1 MFNCLAIDIG
11 AGSGRVMRCTVS
23 DAGKIAL
30 EEISRFPNDS
40 RMADGHLRWDIDAL
54 IRDIKAGLAKGA
66 AEMKPDA
73 VAVDTWGVD
82 YVLLD
87 KDCRRL
93 ADPVCY
99 RDERTNGMAAEF
111 NAKFG
116 LERIQ
121 KLTGIQV
128 MDINTVYQLY
138 AARKENPDY
147 AKNAEHFLFTPD
159 YIAYQLSGVL
169 ANEFTIASTS
179 QLLDCSTADWS
190 GELLDAVGLP
200 RRCVKPLTQPGT
212 KIGTC
217 DFSGVKGLEGVPCV
231 MVGSHDTAS
240 GVAAAPAA
248 GDNWAYIASGTWCL
262 TGIESKKALA
272 TPLSASLN
280 FTNEGGVAHTWRVLK
295 NLTGFWILRG
305 LKDDVAKEISY
316 DAMMQEAEKE
326 VKFRSLYNPNHS
338 LFFNPASMKASVDE
352 FMKRTGQPLPA
363 TRGAYIESFLESLAL
378 LFRRTIRE
386 ADSIS
391 GRHTEVIHL
400 MGGGAQ
406 NPVLC
411 QYTADAAGCVVMAG
425 PVEATAI
432 GNAMMQAVAVGKL
445 ASIEDARKLVRSSF
459 EPQTFVPRRDQGWDE
474 AAARF
479 DEIMKNSAER

>member
-1 MFNCLAIDIG
+1 MFNCFAVDIG
-11 AGSGRVMRCTVS
+11 AGSGRVMRCSIS
-23 DAGKIAL
+23 DAGKIDL
-30 EEISRFPNDS
+30 EEISRFPNES
-40 RMADGHLRWDIDAL
+40 RMVDGHLRWDIEAL

-66 AEMKPDA
+66 AGLKPDA

-87 KDCRRL
+87 KDCNRL

-99 RDERTNGMAAEF
+99 RDERTNGMAKEF

-128 MDINTVYQLY
+128 LDINTVYQLY
-138 AARKENPDY
+138 AAQKENPDY

-159 YIAYQLSGVL
+159 YIAYRLSGVL

-179 QLLDCSTADWS
+179 QLLDCSKSDWS
-190 GELLDAVGLP
+190 DELLNAVGLP

-240 GVAAAPAA
+240 GVAAAPAS
-248 GDNWAYIASGTWCL
+248 GDNWAYVASGTWCL

-272 TPLSASLN
+272 TPLAASLN
-280 FTNEGGVAHTWRVLK
+280 FTNEGGVARTWRVLK

-305 LKDDVAKEISY
+305 LKADVASDISY
-316 DAMMQEAEKE
+316 DEMMAEAKNAEK
-326 VKFRSLYNPNHS
+326 FLSLYNPNHS
-338 LFFNPASMKASVDE
+338 LFFNPDSMKASVDE
-352 FMKRTGQPLPA
+352 FMRMTGQPIPSS
-363 TRGAYIESFLESLAL
+363 RGAYIESFLESLAL

-386 ADSIS
+386 ADEIS
-391 GRHTEVIHL
+391 GKHTEVIHL

-406 NPVLC
+406 NPLLC
-411 QYTADAAGCVVMAG
+411 QYTADATGCTVMAG

-432 GNAMMQAVAVGKL
+432 GNAMMQAVAVGRL
-445 ASIEDARKLVRSSF
+445 ASIEDARRLVRASF
-459 EPQTFVPRRDQGWDE
+459 EPRTFTPENKSAWDK
-474 AAARF
+474 AASRF
-479 DEIMKNSAER
+479 DEIMKL

>member
-1 MFNCLAIDIG
+1 MFNCFAVDIG
-11 AGSGRVMRCTVS
+11 AGSGRVMRCSIS
-23 DAGKIAL
+23 DAGKIDL
-30 EEISRFPNDS
+30 EEISRFPNES
-40 RMADGHLRWDIDAL
+40 RMIDGHLRWDIEAL

-66 AEMKPDA
+66 AELKPDA

-87 KDCRRL
+87 KDCNRL

-99 RDERTNGMAAEF
+99 RDERTNGMADEF

-128 MDINTVYQLY
+128 LDINTVYQLY
-138 AARKENPDY
+138 AAQKENPDY

-159 YIAYQLSGVL
+159 YIAYRLSGVL

-179 QLLDCSTADWS
+179 QLLDCSKSDWS
-190 GELLDAVGLP
+190 DELLNAVGLP

-240 GVAAAPAA
+240 GVAAAPAT
-248 GDNWAYIASGTWCL
+248 GDNWAYVASGTWCL

-272 TPLSASLN
+272 TPLAASLN

-305 LKDDVAKEISY
+305 LKADVASEISY
-316 DAMMQEAEKE
+316 DEMMEEARSAE
-326 VKFRSLYNPNHS
+326 KFRSLYNPNHS
-338 LFFNPASMKASVDE
+338 LFFNPDSMKASVDE
-352 FMKRTGQPLPA
+352 FMRMTGQPIPSS
-363 TRGAYIESFLESLAL
+363 RGAYIESFLESLAL

-391 GRHTEVIHL
+391 GKHTEVIHL

-406 NPVLC
+406 NHLLC
-411 QYTADAAGCVVMAG
+411 QYTADATGCTVMAG

-432 GNAMMQAVAVGKL
+432 GNAMMQAVAVGRL
-445 ASIEDARKLVRSSF
+445 ASIEDARRLVRASF
-459 EPQTFVPRRDQGWDE
+459 EPRTFTPENQKAWDE
-474 AAARF
+474 AASRF
-479 DEIMKNSAER
+479 DAVMKL